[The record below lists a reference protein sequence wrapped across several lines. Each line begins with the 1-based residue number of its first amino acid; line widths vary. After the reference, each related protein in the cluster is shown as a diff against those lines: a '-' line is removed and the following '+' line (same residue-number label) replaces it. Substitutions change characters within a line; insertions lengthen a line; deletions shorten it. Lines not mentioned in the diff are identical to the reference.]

1 MFYEDWFFFILDI
14 LQGDLQNLS
23 LTTGLTQQFAHSA
36 SCNTFW
42 DHIYSS
48 LCKSFTHPFEHTA
61 CDLPGWSRFQLVY
74 DTSSPLSQWKE
85 PALPWSWRPIQKESP
100 ERPNTRLL
108 AKACSNLSRFKR
120 TLFKRQHQKNT
131 LWCLLF
137 AVGSECVSV
146 YVLYVPIG
154 NGNKG
159 RSIVLTGLPGL
170 IKGKQI
176 FSHPVTSWTVPLPAL
191 RVEQR
196 I

>member
-1 MFYEDWFFFILDI
+1 MWPTWLVSIPVGVWHFIPTEPVERAGAALVMEADPEGI
-14 LQGDLQNLS
+14 TRAAEHQAVGE
-23 LTTGLTQQFAHSA
+23 GL
-36 SCNTFW
+36 
-42 DHIYSS
+42 
-48 LCKSFTHPFEHTA
+48 LEPF
-61 CDLPGWSRFQLVY
+61 
-74 DTSSPLSQWKE
+74 K
-85 PALPWSWRPIQKESP
+85 IQKD
-100 ERPNTRLL
+100 
-108 AKACSNLSRFKR
+108 F
-120 TLFKRQHQKNT
+120 FKRQHQKNT

-146 YVLYVPIG
+146 YVLYAPIG